1 MDFQT
6 LISDLRATLV
16 RKGTDDVVILRITN
30 SLGGFVQSEA
40 EVREM
45 IDEFETKLLLAASGV
60 DDVSPLTK
68 LGIRLLLSAAHIP
81 ERNPDDRRN
90 DEDRVDG

>member
-45 IDEFETKLLLAASGV
+45 IDEFEPNFS
-60 DDVSPLTK
+60 
-68 LGIRLLLSAAHIP
+68 
-81 ERNPDDRRN
+81 
-90 DEDRVDG
+90 